1 MKSGPKTRIAKTRS
15 SDSVQG
21 TKKPRTVQLWFALAG
36 AWKIKRL
43 NVGQMESCR
52 EKTLTEERNCVLST
66 GDVSALEASDPGA
79 G

>member
-21 TKKPRTVQLWFALAG
+21 TKKPRTVQLWFAPG
-36 AWKIKRL
+36 HGRQRL